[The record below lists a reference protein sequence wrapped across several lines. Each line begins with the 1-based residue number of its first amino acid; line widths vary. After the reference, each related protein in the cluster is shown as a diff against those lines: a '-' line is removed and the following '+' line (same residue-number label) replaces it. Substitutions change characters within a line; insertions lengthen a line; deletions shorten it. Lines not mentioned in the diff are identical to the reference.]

1 MCSPW
6 GGGSWS
12 PHFFRP
18 FNDWEMDEANS
29 FLLGLNGKS
38 VQWDVED
45 RVLWIETKCGKF
57 SVKSLSTKP

>member
-1 MCSPW
+1 
-6 GGGSWS
+6 
-12 PHFFRP
+12 
-18 FNDWEMDEANS
+18 MDEANS

-38 VQWDVED
+38 VKWDVED